1 MYEDQYSNGD
11 SSSEVSVYQRG
22 RGMSKVTKLVSDS
35 DPSFFKINRKGQYG
49 VKMSIGLF
57 SSGIQGTT
65 IRNAVTGARYSG
77 CLVGSQA
84 EDLYFKVAL
93 CTGETKMERPTLFYE
108 NPEQYER
115 HMHTTVSES
124 TKKYWFN
131 KMIAAQT
138 RLVK

>member
-22 RGMSKVTKLVSDS
+22 GRAKVTKIVSDT
-35 DPSFFKINRKGQYG
+35 DPSFFKITRKGQYG
-49 VKMSIGLF
+49 AKISIGLF
-57 SSGIQGTT
+57 SSGVQGTT
-65 IRNAVTGARYSG
+65 IRNAVTGARYPG
-77 CLVGSQA
+77 ALVGSQA
-84 EDLYFKVAL
+84 EDLYYKVAL
-93 CTGETKMERPTLFYE
+93 CTGETKMERPTLFYD

-115 HMHTTVSES
+115 HMHCTVPES
-124 TKKYWFN
+124 CKKPWFN